1 MRRFS
6 RRPPHTRKGR
16 QSLGWLGAAI
26 VLCVLLPVATAAA
39 PAAQETSCATEYTT
53 QSNDWL
59 SKIAE
64 KYLGDPTAFPA
75 IVAATNQI
83 HGQDATFAEIVD
95 PDMIGV
101 GWKICVPDLESAQE
115 FLVASSPQPTAPAKE
130 GSRITVTDALGRDVV
145 FSQPPERVV
154 VAGRAVR
161 ITAGALFAFPEAK
174 ERVVALEGRTP
185 AVTDFISLLDP
196 DFSEMLLFERDVGP
210 EQIVT
215 AHPDVVVLKSY
226 MADKLGTPLEQL
238 DIPVVYVDFETPE
251 QYFDDI
257 ATLGQLFGNAERAD
271 EIKAF
276 YQTRL
281 DRIHRSLEGLA
292 DEQKPSVL
300 VLQYSDKGGEVAFQV
315 APSPWIQTTLVELAG
330 GTPVW
335 KESALGSGWTVV
347 GFEQIAAWNP
357 DMIMIVSY
365 ASDPGSAV
373 AMLKDDHRWQALA
386 SVQGERLYAFPKDTG
401 VYSWD
406 QPDVRWILG
415 LTWLAAKLHPDR
427 LPDVDMIQEV
437 YAFHEQ
443 LYGLDG
449 AAVEAS
455 ILPTLQGDVE

>member
-1 MRRFS
+1 MHKFLQELRHIPGG
-6 RRPPHTRKGR
+6 RRPLRWFWVIGI
-16 QSLGWLGAAI
+16 L
-26 VLCVLLPVATAAA
+26 LLPLPTAVSAA
-39 PAAQETSCATEYTT
+39 PTAQERFCATEYTT
-53 QSNDWL
+53 QSDDWL
-59 SKIAE
+59 SKVAD

-75 IVAATNQI
+75 IVAATNQV

-95 PDMIGV
+95 PDVIGV
-101 GWKICVPDLESAQE
+101 GWKICVPDFESAQE
-115 FLVASSPQPTAPAKE
+115 LLVAPPPQLTAPARE

-161 ITAGALFAFPEAK
+161 ITAGALFTFPEAK

-196 DFSEMLLFERDVGP
+196 DFSEMLLFEREVGP

-226 MADKLGTPLEQL
+226 MAEKLGTPLEQL

-251 QYFDDI
+251 QYFRDV
-257 ATLGQLFGNAERAD
+257 ATLGQLFGNPERAD
-271 EIKAF
+271 QIKAF

-281 DRIHRSLEGLA
+281 DRIQRSLKGLA

-300 VLQYSDKGGEVAFQV
+300 VLQYSDKGGEVAFQF
-315 APSPWIQTTLVELAG
+315 APASWIQTTLVELAG

-335 KESALGSGWTVV
+335 KESALGSGWTIV

-357 DMIMIVSY
+357 DIILIVSY
-365 ASDPGSAV
+365 GSDPGSAV
-373 AMLKDDHRWQALA
+373 ATLKDDHQWQALA

-427 LPDVDMIQEV
+427 FPDVHMIQEV